1 MNEGKK
7 MIDLLIE
14 RRKAALQLIPCPFCG
29 GTGKDTL
36 NIMCDEYGRFYVLC
50 YQDLS
55 GAGCGM
61 ESGRRHS
68 IEDLIASWNTRT
80 VIHIPGI

>member
-1 MNEGKK
+1 MSEDKK
-7 MIDLLIE
+7 MIDILRE
-14 RRKAALQLIPCPFCG
+14 RREAALHLIPCPFCG

-68 IEDLIASWNTRT
+68 IEDLIARWNTRT